1 MSCYVNGTDQ
11 HFTDYEDNREN
22 FQVLV
27 MNAPLVFALGWL
39 GLLVLAANAGASIPD
54 GLGLTV
60 FFVTLWS
67 LGYLYFRL
75 CRRWPIAGWLGLGF
89 LVGLFGGG
97 YHSSAT
103 TFVEREY
110 DDTNCDNYDNYDN
123 CDN

>member
-1 MSCYVNGTDQ
+1 
-11 HFTDYEDNREN
+11 
-22 FQVLV
+22 
-27 MNAPLVFALGWL
+27 MNVALYLALGWL
-39 GLLVLAANAGASIPD
+39 VALVLAANAGIPAPD
-54 GLGLTV
+54 GLGLAILAL
-60 FFVTLWS
+60 TLWS
-67 LGYLYFRL
+67 LGYLYYRL

>member
-1 MSCYVNGTDQ
+1 MPRCSNLLTYV
-11 HFTDYEDNREN
+11 
-22 FQVLV
+22 
-27 MNAPLVFALGWL
+27 ALGWL
-39 GLLVLAANAGASIPD
+39 ALLVLAANAGASVPD
-54 GLGLTV
+54 GLGLIVVGLTFASIV
-60 FFVTLWS
+60 
-67 LGYLYFRL
+67 YLYVRL
-75 CRRWPIAGWLGLGF
+75 CRRWPAAGWLRLGF